1 MPIKTVLSIA
11 SGLILIIA
19 FIPYI
24 KAIVRRE
31 TSPRKATWLIWASCD
46 IIILVGMLAKHTVS
60 GLLVGA
66 VFGASTTFIL
76 SLVYGE
82 RGWTKRDKVCISL
95 ATLSIILWKYF
106 GDSNV
111 GIALSCVALFIAA
124 WPTYLSAWERP
135 ENEDR
140 KAWAI
145 FNTSSLLGVLAIP
158 HFTFSDAVPP
168 IVFLTI
174 DAPMLY
180 FVFVRP
186 YFARSGRA
194 RAIAE

>member
-1 MPIKTVLSIA
+1 MPIKTVLSIV
-11 SGLILIIA
+11 SGIVLLIA

-46 IIILVGMLAKHTVS
+46 IIILAGMLVQHKVN

-66 VFGASTTFIL
+66 VFGASTTFVL
-76 SLVYGE
+76 SLLYGE
-82 RGWTKRDKVCISL
+82 KGWTKRDKVCITL
-95 ATLSIILWKYF
+95 ATLAIVLWRYF

-111 GIALSCVALFIAA
+111 GIALSSTALFIAA

-140 KAWAI
+140 KAWVI
-145 FNTSSLLGVLAIP
+145 FNASSLLGVLAIP
-158 HFTFSDAVPP
+158 HLTFADAVPP

-174 DAPMLY
+174 DCPMLY
-180 FVFVRP
+180 LIFVRP
-186 YFARSGRA
+186 YFARNAATRV
-194 RAIAE
+194 IAE